1 MDAAT
6 LTAMALVITAI
17 GSIISAVATFYN
29 IAISKRAVVVSE
41 ANSVHMQK
49 VEAATNGLSA
59 ALSQSKLEQGT
70 AEGMAIGLERGR
82 NETK

>member
-29 IAISKRAVVVSE
+29 IAVSKQNSE
-41 ANSVHMQK
+41 HIKK
-49 VEAATNGLSA
+49 VEAATNGMKTELVTEVRA
-59 ALSQSKLEQGT
+59 AAMAKGLQQGRDK
-70 AEGMAIGLERGR
+70 AHEPQGP
-82 NETK
+82 